1 MMMRREDQRNKG
13 GTDVDRSI
21 DQISLASSYACLFL
35 FRRSFLIAQ
44 SDECA
49 AARQIS
55 SIDIIRK
62 FLRGKQ
68 TKACYG

>member
-1 MMMRREDQRNKG
+1 MSI
-13 GTDVDRSI
+13 DRSI
-21 DQISLASSYACLFL
+21 KLVLPRPMRACLFL